1 MILAGLSKTQVFDG
15 IKAAFARKE
24 LPNPEPGSMC
34 YMMSKGAYLN
44 DRGSHNLAH
53 LMFEVPRMDDA
64 AWGENLPNS
73 PVIGGPGDPEPLS
86 EFIVPVGKWSDGT
99 TAPLN

>member
-1 MILAGLSKTQVFDG
+1 MVLAGLSKTQVFDR
-15 IKAAFARKE
+15 IKAAFARNE
-24 LPNPEPGSMC
+24 LPMPAPGSMC
-34 YMMSKGAYLN
+34 YMMSREAYLT

-73 PVIGGPGDPEPLS
+73 PVVGGAANPEPLS

-99 TAPLN
+99 SAPLK